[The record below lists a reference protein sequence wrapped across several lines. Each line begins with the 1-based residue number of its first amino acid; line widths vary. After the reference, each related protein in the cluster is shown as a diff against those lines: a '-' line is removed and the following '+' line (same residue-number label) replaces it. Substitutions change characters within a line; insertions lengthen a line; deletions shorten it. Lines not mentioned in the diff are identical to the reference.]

1 MPTLNGVKDMPRRPV
16 VRICSILLIGALLA
30 GCSSAQKS
38 RAPSNPDPLIKGEVT
53 EEKARRALEMKLTR
67 QMEYLEQNKQN
78 FKSRVVSLPAEEVK
92 YHYKYYDE
100 FPEGPEGLDIDIESL
115 ETFSPSFKG
124 EAKYR
129 KIRYQT
135 RYTTSKGR
143 AAKDTDFIRDEGM
156 QTEVYEFDGEK
167 WAVKR
172 SIFEVRN
179 TSVYGEDR
187 WRATRGRIRRVEGDE
202 PELFVDK
209 IRNLFGFGN

>member
-1 MPTLNGVKDMPRRPV
+1 
-16 VRICSILLIGALLA
+16 
-30 GCSSAQKS
+30 
-38 RAPSNPDPLIKGEVT
+38 
-53 EEKARRALEMKLTR
+53 
-67 QMEYLEQNKQN
+67 
-78 FKSRVVSLPAEEVK
+78 
-92 YHYKYYDE
+92 
-100 FPEGPEGLDIDIESL
+100 L

-143 AAKDTDFIRDEGM
+143 AGKDTDFIRDQGM

-167 WAVKR
+167 WDLKR
-172 SIFEVRN
+172 SIFEVRH

-187 WRATRGRIRRVEGDE
+187 WRATRGRIRRVEGEE

-209 IRNLFGFGN
+209 VRNLFGLMD